1 MKAEDRFVDALRALL
16 PSGGSL
22 RLGPGDDAAL
32 VDREAGPLAATTD
45 LLVEGVDFL
54 PGEDP
59 ERLGRR
65 AAAVNL
71 SDLAAI
77 GAEPEFFLLSIGF
90 DRGKGAEY
98 PLAIARGAIAR
109 AGAFGARLIGG
120 DLSEAP
126 QTVVSVALW
135 GKPAGAPLLRSGA
148 APGDAV
154 FLSGHPGEAAAGL
167 RLAQRVAAF
176 GAQGSRPTPRFP
188 ELALEAERRLLAA
201 YRDPVPRIALGAA
214 LSREGLASAAIG
226 VSDGV
231 GADAGRLARA
241 SGVRLVLERN
251 ALPFSPALLSFGAM
265 EELDPLELLLSGG
278 DDYELLFTASPAQ
291 AERLEERASAFDVPI
306 ARVGRVQR
314 GGGAFLLDGQSERD
328 IADLG
333 HDHLERAS

>member
-16 PSGGSL
+16 PSGGSV

-126 QTVVSVALW
+126 QTA
-135 GKPAGAPLLRSGA
+135 
-148 APGDAV
+148 
-154 FLSGHPGEAAAGL
+154 
-167 RLAQRVAAF
+167 
-176 GAQGSRPTPRFP
+176 
-188 ELALEAERRLLAA
+188 
-201 YRDPVPRIALGAA
+201 
-214 LSREGLASAAIG
+214 
-226 VSDGV
+226 
-231 GADAGRLARA
+231 
-241 SGVRLVLERN
+241 
-251 ALPFSPALLSFGAM
+251 
-265 EELDPLELLLSGG
+265 
-278 DDYELLFTASPAQ
+278 
-291 AERLEERASAFDVPI
+291 
-306 ARVGRVQR
+306 
-314 GGGAFLLDGQSERD
+314 
-328 IADLG
+328 
-333 HDHLERAS
+333 